1 MLQITPWE
9 RIALQLLADGET
21 TNDIAARFDM
31 SDVEVEVHL
40 STLFARMG
48 VTNRIEASR
57 AAFRR
62 GLLTSASIPKLP
74 RFRR

>member
-21 TNDIAARFDM
+21 TTDIAARFDM
-31 SDVEVEVHL
+31 SDVEVEMHL

-48 VTNRIEASR
+48 VSNRVDAGI

-62 GLLTSASIPKLP
+62 GLLTSASIPRQP

>member
-31 SDVEVEVHL
+31 SDVEVDVQL
-40 STLFARMG
+40 SILFARMG
-48 VTNRIEASR
+48 VNNRIEASL

-62 GLLTSASIPKLP
+62 GLLTSVSAKTP

>member
-48 VTNRIEASR
+48 VSNGIEASMV
-57 AAFRR
+57 AFRR
-62 GLLTSASIPKLP
+62 GLLTSASMPKER